1 MFAYGYFYELRP
13 TVGTFLR
20 VTVDIAAIWA
30 GFLIGW
36 AIIHGGDTSIAAG
49 QAGGL
54 LALAICLSAV
64 CFLGYAA
71 AGLYTSSHSSPL
83 PAKLGRVFL
92 VTLGLFAAAG
102 VMSFLASQ
110 LLGLTIGSPET
121 TVQLFLV
128 AFLISTALVMLARVT
143 SLVLRSDNLDESNTG
158 RSQPGDENKVLVV
171 GGSGYIGSILVE
183 KLLDQ
188 GKEVLVLDS
197 MHFGDEPLAGVAG
210 HNRLTIVREDFRN
223 VEVLTRSMSGVGT
236 VIHLGGLVGD
246 PACALDPDLTIDVN
260 LTATKL
266 VGEIAK
272 ACGVKRFIFASSC
285 SVYGACDD
293 IVDEQSAFN
302 PQSLYARTK
311 VASEAVLAP
320 LNDRDFAVTC
330 LRFATVYGISGRARF
345 DLVVNLL
352 CAKAV
357 RDGVITVFGPDQWRP
372 FVHVEDVARAIEIVA
387 EAPIDAVAG
396 EAFNVGS
403 DVQNYT
409 LGQAAKLIKQQVPDA
424 EITTDDNF
432 TDTRNYHVSFDKIQT
447 QLGFE
452 PVWTLERGI
461 SQVIAVVR
469 SNQVGHYSLP
479 TYSNLLRLK
488 ECDPKSFANFQI
500 TGWEN
505 DFMNIADVAAARP
518 DNHEQSNAA

>member
-1 MFAYGYFYELRP
+1 MFAYGYFNELRP

-20 VTVDIAAIWA
+20 VTVDIAAIWV

-36 AIIHGGDTSIAAG
+36 VVIHGGDTSIAAG
-49 QAGGL
+49 QAGIL
-54 LALAICLSAV
+54 LALAVCLSAV
-64 CFLGYAA
+64 CFLGYTA
-71 AGLYTSSHSSPL
+71 AGLYTVSRASAL
-83 PAKLGRVFL
+83 QTRLGRVFL
-92 VTLGLFAAAG
+92 VTLGLFVIAG
-102 VMSFLASQ
+102 VIWLLASWF
-110 LLGLTIGSPET
+110 LGLSVGTPAT
-121 TVQLFLV
+121 TAQLFLV
-128 AFLISTALVMLARVT
+128 AFLISTVLVMLARVA
-143 SLVLRSDNLDESNTG
+143 SLVLRTDSLDESDLD
-158 RSQPGDENKVLVV
+158 RQQPGDENKVLVV
-171 GGSGYIGSILVE
+171 GGCGYIGSILVE

-188 GKEVLVLDS
+188 GKEVLVFDA
-197 MHFGDEPLAGVAG
+197 MHFGNEPLSAVAD
-210 HNRLTIVREDFRN
+210 HDNLTIIREDFRH
-223 VEVLTRSMSGVGT
+223 VEALTRSMSGVGT

-293 IVDEQSAFN
+293 IVDEQSEFN
-302 PQSLYARTK
+302 PQSLYAKTK

-320 LNDRDFAVTC
+320 LNDSDFAVTC

-372 FVHVEDVARAIEIVA
+372 FVHVEDVARSIDTVLN
-387 EAPIDAVAG
+387 APVDTVAG

-403 DVQNYT
+403 DAQNYT
-409 LGQAAKLIKQQVPDA
+409 LGQAAELIKRQVPDA
-424 EITTDDNF
+424 EITLDENF
-432 TDTRNYHVSFDKIQT
+432 TDTRNYHVSFAKIRT

-452 PVWTLERGI
+452 PTWTLERGI

-479 TYSNLLRLK
+479 TYSNLLNLK
-488 ECDPKSFANFQI
+488 ECDPKSFSSFQI

-505 DFMNIADVAAARP
+505 DFMNIANAAATQP
-518 DNHEQSNAA
+518 DSHNQSNAA